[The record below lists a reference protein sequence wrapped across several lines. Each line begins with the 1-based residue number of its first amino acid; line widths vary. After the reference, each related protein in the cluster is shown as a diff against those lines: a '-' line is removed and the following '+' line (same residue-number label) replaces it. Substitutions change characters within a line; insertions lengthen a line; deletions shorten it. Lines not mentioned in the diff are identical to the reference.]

1 MNTFA
6 TIALRAA
13 EEGKGVEFGS
23 KTLFY
28 LGPIRVSDVIFS
40 AWVAM
45 AVLMLLVF
53 LSTRN
58 MKMVPTG
65 LQNLMET
72 VVEALMGIIDQTAGP
87 RGRQFAPLVLAA
99 FLFILTANWIGIT
112 PFFGNMAGFVSPN
125 KNLNVTAAMAIVVF
139 FVVQYFAIKTLG
151 VGGWV
156 KEFFV
161 PNPLHLLSEI
171 SRPLSLSLRLFGNIF
186 AGSTLV
192 HQILGLAPYATFVF
206 LGLELFVGAVQ
217 ALIFTMLTLVFLSIA
232 TAGHGHGEGH
242 GHAEAHSQE
251 AHAASHH

>member
-1 MNTFA
+1 MNSPLTFA
-6 TIALRAA
+6 IRAA
-13 EEGKGVEFGS
+13 EEEAHGVEFAS
-23 KTLFY
+23 HTLFH

-40 AWVAM
+40 SWIAI
-45 AVLMLLVF
+45 AVLMLIVF
-53 LSTRN
+53 LATRN
-58 MKMVPTG
+58 LKMVPSG
-65 LQNLMET
+65 LQNLVET

-87 RGRQFAPLVLAA
+87 RGRVFAPMVLAA
-99 FLFILTANWIGIT
+99 FLFILTANWLGIT
-112 PFFGNMAGFVSPN
+112 PFYGNMNGLVSPN

-139 FVVQYFAIKTLG
+139 FVVQFFAIKTLG
-151 VGGWV
+151 ISGWV
-156 KEFFV
+156 KEFFI

-192 HQILGLAPYATFVF
+192 HQILGLAPFVTFVF

-232 TAGHGHGEGH
+232 TTGHGHGHE
-242 GHAEAHSQE
+242 ESQE

>member
-1 MNTFA
+1 MNSLTTFA
-6 TIALRAA
+6 IRAA
-13 EEGKGVEFGS
+13 EEEAHGVSFAS
-23 KTLFY
+23 HTLFY

-40 AWVAM
+40 AWVAI

-58 MKMVPTG
+58 MKMVPSG
-65 LQNLMET
+65 LQNLTET

-87 RGRQFAPLVLAA
+87 RGRAFAPMVLAA
-99 FLFILTANWIGIT
+99 FLFILTANWLGIT
-112 PFFGNMAGFVSPN
+112 PLYGNTRIFVSPN
-125 KNLNVTAAMAIVVF
+125 HDLNVTAAMAIVVF
-139 FVVQYFAIKTLG
+139 FTVQFFAIRTLG
-151 VGGWV
+151 VGGWI
-156 KEFFV
+156 KEFFI

-186 AGSTLV
+186 AGGALV
-192 HQILGLAPYATFVF
+192 HQILALAPYVSFIF

-232 TAGHGHGEGH
+232 TTGHGHGHE
-242 GHAEAHSQE
+242 ESQE

>member
-1 MNTFA
+1 MNSLLTFA
-6 TIALRAA
+6 IRAA
-13 EEGKGVEFGS
+13 EEEAHGVDFAS
-23 KTLFY
+23 HTLFY

-40 AWVAM
+40 AWIAI
-45 AVLMLLVF
+45 AVLMLIVF
-53 LSTRN
+53 LATR
-58 MKMVPTG
+58 KLDMVPSG
-65 LQNLMET
+65 LQNLVET
-72 VVEALMGIIDQTAGP
+72 IVEALMGIMDQTAGP
-87 RGRQFAPLVLAA
+87 RGRVFAPMVLAA
-99 FLFILTANWIGIT
+99 FLFILTANWLGIT
-112 PFFGNMAGFVSPN
+112 PLYGNVPGFVSPN
-125 KNLNVTAAMAIVVF
+125 KNLNVTASMAIVVF
-139 FVVQYFAIKTLG
+139 FVVQFFAIKTLG

-192 HQILGLAPYATFVF
+192 HQILVLAPFVTFVF

-232 TAGHGHGEGH
+232 TTGHGHGHE
-242 GHAEAHSQE
+242 ESQE